1 MALAISVSVMSTRGG
16 NPMRLGLLLLVA
28 AALSATLFS
37 PLPSADAR
45 GVRSKHVAHKADAAP
60 RRSSRLAPKSQV
72 REARMTSA
80 KQPGG
85 CGTFMYWKDGKCN
98 DARNKK

>member
-1 MALAISVSVMSTRGG
+1 
-16 NPMRLGLLLLVA
+16 MRLGFLLLCV
-28 AALSATLFS
+28 AALSATMFS

-45 GVRSKHVAHKADAAP
+45 GARSKHVAHKADAAP
-60 RRSSRLAPKSQV
+60 RRSSRAPGKSAV
-72 REARMTSA
+72 RGARMTST
-80 KQPGG
+80 KQPGS

>member
-1 MALAISVSVMSTRGG
+1 
-16 NPMRLGLLLLVA
+16 MRLGLLLLCAV
-28 AALSATLFS
+28 ALSATMFS
-37 PLPSADAR
+37 PLPLAEAK
-45 GVRSKHVAHKADAAP
+45 GARSKHVAHKADAGP
-60 RRSSRLAPKSQV
+60 RRSSRAPRKSAV
-72 REARMTSA
+72 RGARMTSA

>member
-1 MALAISVSVMSTRGG
+1 
-16 NPMRLGLLLLVA
+16 MRLGLLLLCA
-28 AALSATLFS
+28 TALSATMFT

-45 GVRSKHVAHKADAAP
+45 GARPKHVAHKADAVS
-60 RRSSRLAPKSQV
+60 RRSARESRKSAL
-72 REARMTSA
+72 RGARLNSA

>member
-1 MALAISVSVMSTRGG
+1 
-16 NPMRLGLLLLVA
+16 MRSGFLLLCA
-28 AALSATLFS
+28 AALSATMLS

-45 GVRSKHVAHKADAAP
+45 GARSKHVAHKADAGP
-60 RRSSRLAPKSQV
+60 RRSARAPRKTV
-72 REARMTSA
+72 RQARVASA

>member
-1 MALAISVSVMSTRGG
+1 
-16 NPMRLGLLLLVA
+16 MRLGLLLLCA
-28 AALSATLFS
+28 AVLSATLFS

-45 GVRSKHVAHKADAAP
+45 GARSKHVVHKADAAP
-60 RRSSRLAPKSQV
+60 RRSSRAPARSAV
-72 REARMTSA
+72 RAARMAS